1 MDSLEGDRVR
11 NRAQCKLCGDI
22 IESFH
27 HHDYVTC
34 KCGEISVDGGLAYS
48 KCSAMHWENFLRID
62 DEGNV
67 IIPVIIEKDIDKVQD
82 IEDKA
87 EFPPPTKAELLVKL
101 GQELEELEKL
111 PSNALINRDQLCY
124 SLLIIKT
131 LFENKE

>member
-11 NRAQCKLCGDI
+11 NRAQCKLCGHI

-27 HHDYVTC
+27 ITDYMAC
-34 KCGEISVDGGLAYS
+34 KCKEISVHGL
-48 KCSAMHWENFLRID
+48 KGCSYIHQENFLRVD
-62 DEGNV
+62 DEDHI
-67 IIPVIIEKDIDKVQD
+67 IIPTFIDIDKVQD

-87 EFPPPTKAELLVKL
+87 SFPPPTKAELLVKL
-101 GQELEELEKL
+101 DQELEELEKL

-131 LFENKE
+131 LFETKE